1 MVPGGVTP
9 SGIFKDTQGRFQ
21 LFLWSPKP
29 AILHGKSERLHR
41 RVFFLFLYPSRA
53 SAQLCGLS
61 NYKLLKHIGQL
72 PVLLSSQAY

>member
-41 RVFFLFLYPSRA
+41 RVFFCSCTQAEHQHSFVVCLTT
-53 SAQLCGLS
+53 
-61 NYKLLKHIGQL
+61 NY
-72 PVLLSSQAY
+72 